1 MGNSLIRRGEP
12 PPIEVARRRG
22 TCHSAIGGR
31 VYTSVER
38 SERMSNR
45 LIAGLVVLAV
55 IVLAIPLLL
64 FPQTGDEE
72 PVRAEMEGDV
82 AETVARM
89 DLSDLPAQAEALLA
103 TDRPWRAARVM
114 RRYLDETPTPPPD
127 HRLLAARAEAAWGAW
142 DQVHGLLDRLPALE
156 TYQNGVGLY
165 LLARAL
171 DERGDV
177 RGAIEA
183 YRAFL
188 AFSPPAGTMEPERS
202 AARLRLA
209 LALTRIEDRQGAQ
222 AEMDAVMQMAGG
234 ASVWLEVLRADALA
248 LAGDTTAVR
257 SAVARFDSGIL
268 GLRAWRARI
277 EAARQANDLAAA
289 RALANQARAWAGTD
303 GTRAEFLVAAARAAL
318 DMGDAQ
324 AGRAALRSAIDR
336 VPASPHARAA
346 AALLAEGAMRP
357 EDHLAVA
364 RVYRAQGLHEASL
377 DGYRRWLA
385 SGLGTAAERSRVHME
400 HANALFYAERYDEVE
415 AALRPI
421 ASQTGA
427 RMLLA
432 RTESHRGNVDASV
445 RIYLAIADAAPGSG
459 NAIQALYLAAGARH
473 DHGDFDRARTLYQRV
488 VARHPGT
495 AAMGLSLMRLAGMAF
510 VDEDYAEAA
519 RLWEQYRSRY
529 PRGTLWLQ
537 STYWSGRAHEAMGDE
552 ATARSRYQLV
562 RQRERDSYYAL
573 RASERLGE
581 AFWPLPMGSSPGDSP
596 AAARTVAG
604 WMSGVDLLRD
614 AGFAEEASA
623 EVDRIVAGAGSDRA
637 TLYALAEALAERGYA
652 QRAIRIGLR
661 LGTAQPN
668 RRLLRI
674 MYPFPYRT
682 LITEEARDR
691 GLDPFVAAALI
702 RQESMFEARITSH
715 VGARG
720 LMQIMPATGHRLADA
735 VGLEPWD
742 AEVLYHPEI
751 NVHLGIRYLAQ
762 HMDEYDGSLPAV
774 FSAYNAG
781 SHRVEWW
788 SEFPEYGRDELFT
801 ERIPFRETRDYVKIL
816 TRNHALYR
824 GLYADG

>member
-1 MGNSLIRRGEP
+1 MSISMWIG
-12 PPIEVARRRG
+12 RRG
-22 TCHSAIGGR
+22 TCHSGTGGQ
-31 VYTSVER
+31 VYTIVER

-72 PVRAEMEGDV
+72 PVRAEMAGDV

-89 DLSDLPAQAEALLA
+89 DLSELPAQAEALLA

-114 RRYLDETPTPPPD
+114 RRYLDETPTVPPD

-142 DQVHGLLDRLPALE
+142 DQVHSLLDRLPALE
-156 TYQNGVGLY
+156 TYQNGLGLY
-165 LLARAL
+165 LLARAR
-171 DERGDV
+171 DERGDIRDAV
-177 RGAIEA
+177 EG

-188 AFSPPAGTMEPERS
+188 AFSPPAGRMESERN

-222 AEMDAVMQMAGG
+222 TEMDAVMQMAGD
-234 ASVWLEVLRADALA
+234 ARVWLEVLRADALA

-257 SAVARFDSGIL
+257 NAVGRFDSGIL

-277 EAARQANDLAAA
+277 EAARQADDLPAA
-289 RALANQARAWAGTD
+289 RALANEARAWAGTD

-385 SGLGTAAERSRVHME
+385 AGIGTAAERSRVHME
-400 HANALFYAERYDEVE
+400 HANALFYAERYDEVT

-432 RTESHRGNVDASV
+432 RTESHRGNVDESV

-495 AAMGLSLMRLAGMAF
+495 AVMGLSLMRLAGIAF

-596 AAARTVAG
+596 AAARAVGG
-604 WMSGVDLLRD
+604 WMAGVDLLRD

-691 GLDPFVAAALI
+691 GVDPFVAAALI

-720 LMQIMPATGHRLADA
+720 LMQIMPATGRRLADA